1 MKKFIT
7 FWIFIAVLL
16 TCTASTLITQESD
29 REIILTDRDRWDRGE
44 KNLVDYPISATI
56 KDEHSIIIY
65 FLQEYNHYV
74 TIQIADNAGNVIY
87 SNTYL
92 PDNQISIDIT
102 SLNPGIYNKNFFLK
116 ELTISKILLSEK

>member
-56 KDEHSIIIY
+56 KDGHSIIIY

-102 SLNPGIYNKNFFLK
+102 SLNPGIYKLMYSSPDYNLSGNFS
-116 ELTISKILLSEK
+116 IN

>member
-16 TCTASTLITQESD
+16 TCTASALITQESD

-56 KDEHSIIIY
+56 KDEYSIIINGE
-65 FLQEYNHYV
+65 F
-74 TIQIADNAGNVIY
+74 
-87 SNTYL
+87 
-92 PDNQISIDIT
+92 
-102 SLNPGIYNKNFFLK
+102 SLARV
-116 ELTISKILLSEK
+116 

>member
-29 REIILTDRDRWDRGE
+29 REIILTDRDRWDREE

-65 FLQEYNHYV
+65 FLQEYNHFV

-87 SNTYL
+87 TNTYL

-102 SLNPGIYNKNFFLK
+102 SLNPGIYKLMYSSPDYNLSGNFS
-116 ELTISKILLSEK
+116 IN

>member
-44 KNLVDYPISATI
+44 KNFVDYPISATI

-65 FLQEYNHYV
+65 FLQEYNHCV

-87 SNTYL
+87 TNTYL

-102 SLNPGIYNKNFFLK
+102 SLNPGIYKLMYSSPDYNLSGNFS
-116 ELTISKILLSEK
+116 IN

>member
-56 KDEHSIIIY
+56 KDKHSIIIY

-102 SLNPGIYNKNFFLK
+102 SLNPGIYKLMYSSPDYNLSGNFS
-116 ELTISKILLSEK
+116 IN

>member
-29 REIILTDRDRWDRGE
+29 REIILTDRDRWDRRE

-65 FLQEYNHYV
+65 FLQEYNHCV

-87 SNTYL
+87 TNTYL

-102 SLNPGIYNKNFFLK
+102 SLNPGIYKLMYSSPDYNLSGNFS
-116 ELTISKILLSEK
+116 IN

>member
-16 TCTASTLITQESD
+16 TCTASALITLESD
-29 REIILTDRDRWDRGE
+29 RDIILTDRDRWDRGE
-44 KNLVDYPISATI
+44 KTLVEYPISATI
-56 KDEHSIIIY
+56 KGGHSIVID

-74 TIQIADNAGNVIY
+74 TIQIVDNAGNVIY
-87 SNTYL
+87 TNTYL

-102 SLNPGIYNKNFFLK
+102 FLSSGEYQLMYSSPDYNLSGNFS
-116 ELTISKILLSEK
+116 IN

>member
-65 FLQEYNHYV
+65 FLQEYNHCV
-74 TIQIADNAGNVIY
+74 TIPIADTAGNVIY
-87 SNTYL
+87 TNTYL

-102 SLNPGIYNKNFFLK
+102 SLNPGIYKLMYSSPDYNLSGNFS
-116 ELTISKILLSEK
+116 IN

>member
-1 MKKFIT
+1 MRKFIT

-56 KDEHSIIIY
+56 KGEHSIIIY
-65 FLQEYNHYV
+65 FLQEYNHCV
-74 TIQIADNAGNVIY
+74 TIQVADNAGNVIY
-87 SNTYL
+87 TNTYL

-102 SLNPGIYNKNFFLK
+102 SLNPGIYKLMYSSPDYNLSGNFS
-116 ELTISKILLSEK
+116 IN

>member
-65 FLQEYNHYV
+65 FLQEYNYCV

-87 SNTYL
+87 TNTYL

-102 SLNPGIYNKNFFLK
+102 SLNPGIYKLMYSSPDYNLSGNFS
-116 ELTISKILLSEK
+116 IN